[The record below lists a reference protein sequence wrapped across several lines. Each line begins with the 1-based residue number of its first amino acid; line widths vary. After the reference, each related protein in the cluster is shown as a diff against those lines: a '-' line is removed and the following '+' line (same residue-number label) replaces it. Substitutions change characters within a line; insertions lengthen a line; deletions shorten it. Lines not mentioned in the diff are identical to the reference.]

1 MGKRSNIV
9 EIRNSREEGVE
20 DLVRENA
27 GVELYVRGGMVSAR
41 VIVSTASR
49 STCDRARLLLFVLSS
64 SWLVLLAV
72 CVSAHD

>member
-27 GVELYVRGGMVSAR
+27 GVELYVRGGWS
-41 VIVSTASR
+41 
-49 STCDRARLLLFVLSS
+49 LLV
-64 SWLVLLAV
+64 
-72 CVSAHD
+72 